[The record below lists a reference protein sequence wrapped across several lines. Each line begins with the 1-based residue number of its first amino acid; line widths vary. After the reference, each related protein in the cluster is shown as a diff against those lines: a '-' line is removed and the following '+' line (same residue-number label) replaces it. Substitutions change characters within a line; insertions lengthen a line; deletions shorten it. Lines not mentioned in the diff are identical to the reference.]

1 VAGYVVAQ
9 YAADEGEILN
19 LGVAAT
25 QRRRGIGRAL
35 ARSVLAALA
44 SRDVGAV
51 YLEVRESNAGARR
64 LYESLGFTEVGR
76 RARYYRRPIEDAV
89 LLRATVP
96 ADGGSVELL

>member
-1 VAGYVVAQ
+1 MAY

-19 LGVAAT
+19 LGVASDH
-25 QRRRGIGRAL
+25 RRRGIGRAL
-35 ARSVLAALA
+35 VRSVLAALA
-44 SRDVGAV
+44 SRDVDAV

-89 LLRATVP
+89 LLRAAIP
-96 ADGGSVELL
+96 ADGGSAELL